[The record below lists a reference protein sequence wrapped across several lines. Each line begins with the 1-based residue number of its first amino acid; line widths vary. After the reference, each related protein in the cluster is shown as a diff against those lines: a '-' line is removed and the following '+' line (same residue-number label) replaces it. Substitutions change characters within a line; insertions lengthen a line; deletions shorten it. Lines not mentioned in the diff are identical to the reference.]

1 MGFNSGF
8 KGLSTLSKLL
18 EHVVA
23 HRLNYFI
30 RQNHIPPLEQLASVN
45 NIQQSLNLLELP
57 LSSPMVL
64 ILEDIQAWSYS
75 MAKWP
80 TLQTY

>member
-30 RQNHIPPLEQLASVN
+30 RQNHIPPLEQFGLRKQHSTVSQLAR
-45 NIQQSLNLLELP
+45 ITAFFTHGFNLRRHTG
-57 LSSPMVL
+57 MVL
-64 ILEDIQAWSYS
+64 QYG
-75 MAKWP
+75 
-80 TLQTY
+80 